1 MQKFKREKWSNS
13 VTQTSAI
20 CWLKTPVCITE
31 GRTLLQ
37 TRSSNPSSG
46 RTPWVRL
53 QPSLLHNCSS
63 PPTNFHREDAK
74 PRTGNPDPAPPRGG
88 KRERRLVHNS
98 PQRPPVHIKVSQSW
112 ARGQLHAPAP
122 HTCAR
127 RARTGQPQR
136 FREEVGKQD
145 VASSQQNEFG
155 VNYEKFKRKAARSNQ
170 SFSKQRQ
177 IKGHS
182 KRRSEQQLRHQR
194 DTLFPLLSSI
204 YENMSFYKRTNQL
217 WHFKQLLSV
226 HSVASLSISKIFWGR
241 LEFHSEIMD

>member
-127 RARTGQPQR
+127 AVHVQDNPSGLGRKWENRMWRHHNKTSLGWIMKSSNERPRAQIRVFPNSGRSKVIQSAAQNSSSDIKEILYSR
-136 FREEVGKQD
+136 FYHPFMKICLSTNEPI
-145 VASSQQNEFG
+145 SSDILNSCYLCILSHHFLYLRFSG
-155 VNYEKFKRKAARSNQ
+155 DDW
-170 SFSKQRQ
+170 SFT
-177 IKGHS
+177 
-182 KRRSEQQLRHQR
+182 LR
-194 DTLFPLLSSI
+194 
-204 YENMSFYKRTNQL
+204 
-217 WHFKQLLSV
+217 
-226 HSVASLSISKIFWGR
+226 
-241 LEFHSEIMD
+241 